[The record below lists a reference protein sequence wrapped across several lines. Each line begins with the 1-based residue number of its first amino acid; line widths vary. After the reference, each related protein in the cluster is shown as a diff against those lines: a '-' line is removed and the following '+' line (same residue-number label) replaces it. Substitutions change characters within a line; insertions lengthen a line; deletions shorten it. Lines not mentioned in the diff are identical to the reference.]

1 MLATWVSTLYR
12 LRLAKQQ
19 LCTCIMLFCTFL
31 CRRCT
36 TWKCIISRPVDDLN
50 TKQALSFPFLNF
62 DTVPLNLTQEI
73 FVNTWRTEQDGISA
87 IKFEATQIN
96 FLGDLFVAVRV
107 VVAKA
112 LCLHSAVAR
121 WYWFIRAMYDSSK
134 RATRRFNSKKSPSR
148 PKRSIDILTK
158 FSEFLT

>member
-1 MLATWVSTLYR
+1 MLATWVNTLYR

-31 CRRCT
+31 CRCCT
-36 TWKCIISRPVDDLN
+36 TWKCIISRPADDLD

-87 IKFEATQIN
+87 IKFEAAQIN
-96 FLGDLFVAVRV
+96 FLGDLFVAARV
-107 VVAKA
+107 VVAQA
-112 LCLHSAVAR
+112 PYLHSAVAR
-121 WYWFIRAMYDSSK
+121 WWGTYDSSK